1 MKKISKRV
9 LGLLIVTVMC
19 LGLIAAC
26 TPGTPPATPA
36 PTDPGTGQT
45 TDPGTTPPPAPDPT
59 APPPEGAQFA
69 DFLDIIVDNNPI
81 AVVNPLSPAGSP
93 SSTIWV
99 YNLIYDRLVRFHG
112 EGQYGPMLAESWET
126 EDNQSF
132 VFHLRDDVY
141 FHNGDHFTAADV
153 AFTVEIAQAHPG
165 TIGFDR
171 WRDVAEVNVIDP
183 QTVELVLNDVN
194 VDFLF
199 EMAAASAGILNQ
211 RALNENAE
219 TGSWIGTGP
228 YMVTSFSTNDYVA
241 LTRNDAYWDGPA
253 ITRDLVLRFVP
264 EVSTRT
270 TMLMNEESHVCFAI
284 SFVDL
289 PMFEA
294 DTENFVVYR
303 WSPVVMNYLGFNQTD
318 PIANCRYFRLAVASA
333 IDREEIAAVAR
344 GDFAIPEETGTLWGL
359 TEFRNN
365 DIPIVPFDLD
375 AARAYLERSVWNGET
390 VELATAIAT
399 NIVAAEVVQAQL
411 QQIGLSIEINAMDP
425 AGLAAYVA
433 FDNNQSQMIIWVGA
447 VTPNAGSVAQV
458 FLPFGGQNRISHN
471 NPVITQMIE
480 EARSIDD
487 LNARRA
493 HYLRMQEIMAEDP
506 PGFNL
511 FFLVNAAACVSGVAG
526 IDFMFGDFACMRNIH
541 RVLD

>member
-1 MKKISKRV
+1 MEKKTTRI
-9 LGLLIVTVMC
+9 LALFIVTVMC

-26 TPGTPPATPA
+26 SPAGPAAPDTPAGSTEPAAPGTPTA
-36 PTDPGTGQT
+36 
-45 TDPGTTPPPAPDPT
+45 PAPDPT

-99 YNLIYDRLVRFHG
+99 YNLIYDRLVRFLG
-112 EGQYGPMLAESWET
+112 EGQYGPMLAERWET
-126 EDNQSF
+126 ADSQTF
-132 VFHLRDDVY
+132 IFHLRDDVY
-141 FHNGDHFTAADV
+141 FHNGDHFTAEDV
-153 AFTVEIAQAHPG
+153 AFTVQIAQAHPG
-165 TIGFDR
+165 TIAFDR
-171 WRDVAEVNVIDP
+171 WRDVQNVNVLDSH
-183 QTVELVLNDVN
+183 TVEITLNSAN

-199 EMAAASAGILNQ
+199 EMAAASAGILNE
-211 RALNENAE
+211 RAMTENAE

-228 YMVTSFSTNDYVA
+228 YTVSSFSTNDYVA

-264 EVSTRT
+264 EVSTRF
-270 TMLMNEESHVCFAI
+270 TMLQNEESHVCFSI

-289 PMFEA
+289 PILEA

-303 WSPVVMNYLGFNQTD
+303 WSPVVMNYLGFNQSD
-318 PIANCRYFRLAVASA
+318 ELASCLYFRRAVASA

-344 GDFAIPEETGTLWGL
+344 GDFAIPETTGTLWGL

-399 NIVAAEVVQAQL
+399 NVTAAEVVQAQL
-411 QQIGLSIEINAMDP
+411 QQIGLNIEINAMDP
-425 AGLAAYVA
+425 AGLASYVT

-458 FLPFGGQNRISHN
+458 FLPFGGQNRISYN
-471 NPVITQMIE
+471 NPEIAQMIE
-480 EARSIDD
+480 DARSIDD

-511 FFLVNAAACVSGVAG
+511 FFLVNAAACVRGVAG